1 MRSNCIT
8 EGKCSGCHAC
18 YSVCPKKAIVMRADA
33 EGFLYPQIDE
43 TLCVDCGLCRSV
55 CPVNSQP
62 QSANAG
68 KRAYAARNKDDSVRA
83 SSSSGG
89 LFALLAQQTLRQNG
103 AVYGATFDET
113 FRLVHQRTETDFAPM
128 QTSKYVQSCIGDA
141 FLQVEQDLNSEK
153 AVLFTGTP
161 CQVAGLHNYLKQK
174 KTNTENLYLVDLIC
188 HGVPSPLVWEQYL
201 QSISSGKTVK
211 AVNFRDKSHSWGGFS
226 LAVSFSDGTRYKA
239 LANEDAYFKGFFA
252 NMTLRPSCH
261 ACAQKTAD
269 RVSDLTL
276 ADCWGIDHFLPE
288 MNDHKGTSA
297 VIPHTEKGFA
307 FLQSF
312 SQGVEIREV
321 PFKKVLRYNRAMIQ
335 SAVSHPRR
343 SSFFR
348 LFEDGAAV
356 GPSIE
361 QMLKPTFKERLK
373 KVEVSIKRF
382 GKKLLGKNSDC

>member
-1 MRSNCIT
+1 MRSNGIT

-18 YSVCPKKAIVMRADA
+18 YSICPKKAITMQPDA

-43 TLCVDCGLCRSV
+43 TFCVDCGLCRSV
-55 CPVNSQP
+55 CPVNTQP
-62 QSANAG
+62 QPAAAD
-68 KRAYAARNKDDSVRA
+68 KKAYAARNKDNTVRV

-89 LFALLAQQTLRQNG
+89 VFALLAQQILSQNG
-103 AVYGATFDET
+103 VVYGAAFNET
-113 FRLVHQRTETDFAPM
+113 FRLIHQRTETDFAPM

-141 FLQVEQDLNSEK
+141 FLQVEQDLKAEK
-153 AVLFTGTP
+153 PVLFTGTP

-174 KTNTENLYLVDLIC
+174 RTDTEKLYLVDLIC
-188 HGVPSPLVWEQYL
+188 HGVPSPLVWEKYL
-201 QSISSGKTVK
+201 QSISNGKAVTS
-211 AVNFRDKSHSWGGFS
+211 VNFRDKSHSWSGFS
-226 LAVSFSDGTRYKA
+226 LAVSFSNGTQYKA

-261 ACAQKTAD
+261 ACAQKTTD

-312 SQGVEIREV
+312 GQSVEIREV
-321 PFKKVLRYNRAMIQ
+321 PFEKVLRYNCAMIQ
-335 SAVSHPRR
+335 SAISHPRR
-343 SSFFR
+343 SNFFQ
-348 LFEDGAAV
+348 LFVDGAPV

-361 QMLKPTFKERLK
+361 QLLKPTFREQLK

-382 GKKLLGKNSDC
+382 GKKLLEKDRDC